1 MLRAPALRASS
12 LHAPS
17 LHVPSSLA
25 VLLTALLAAGCGGG
39 GGGGGSS
46 GTVTPPSAAPDFG
59 GNVSTISSAST
70 TVVATTSLNAFT
82 AFRNTG
88 SVSDIAISPITG
100 LRDRAFVV
108 EDKGSVRVLAL
119 GAGAPTLDRVITLEA
134 GGLPSGTALGDLQ
147 VCDAQTAVVT
157 ASGNETLYV
166 FNPSA
171 AAPVFR
177 LDIDAVAVT
186 WPAGTLN
193 SVGANVG
200 GAPLPLTYTASAVV
214 VGGRLIF
221 TSSNLDSS
229 FNYNPGTVVALNW
242 DANAR
247 TATTSGASVIQ
258 TTRFNPSGLTLV
270 QTAQGPVL
278 LVTNGGPYGTG
289 PASID
294 IIDPV
299 AFRLVG
305 QIGLGARNPGGSIA
319 VSPDGRRGYVGSL
332 ASSEVYVLDLENL
345 GTALASTTIAD
356 LSSRFRGGIRLPS
369 GASAF
374 MSSVELSH
382 TGNYLYVVDYN
393 QSLLWVVDLAN
404 PSIAAKVVG
413 FRRSD
418 TTGFSNSA
426 NRLAVR
432 PGVPG
437 TEFQGPSLFLMTGF
451 LASADQTVSGVTMAL
466 DAVSVSRH

>member
-1 MLRAPALRASS
+1 MLRLWLHASSLRASS
-12 LHAPS
+12 F
-17 LHVPSSLA
+17 LA
-25 VLLTALLAAGCGGG
+25 LTLLVALTAAGCGGG
-39 GGGGGSS
+39 GGGSSS

-59 GNVSTISSAST
+59 GNVTTINSAST
-70 TVVATTSLNAFT
+70 TVLATTTLNAFT
-82 AFRNTG
+82 AFRNSG
-88 SVSDIAISPITG
+88 SVSDIVISPIAG

-119 GAGAPTLDRVITLEA
+119 NTGAPTLDRVIDLEA
-134 GGLPSGTALGDLQ
+134 GGVPSGTALGDLQ
-147 VCDAQTAVVT
+147 LCDAQTGVVT

-171 AAPVFR
+171 VGPVFR

-186 WPAGTLN
+186 WPVGTLN
-193 SVGANVG
+193 SVGADVG
-200 GAPLPLTYTASAVV
+200 GSPLPLTFTASAVV
-214 VGGRLIF
+214 VGSRLIF
-221 TSSNLDSS
+221 TSSNLDAS

-242 DANAR
+242 NANTR
-247 TATTSGASVIQ
+247 TATTAGASVIQ
-258 TTRFNPSGLTLV
+258 TTRFNPAGLTLV
-270 QTAQGPVL
+270 QTPQGPVL
-278 LVTNGGPYGTG
+278 LVTNGGPFGTG
-289 PASID
+289 PASVD
-294 IIDPV
+294 VIDPV

-332 ASSEVYVLDLENL
+332 ASAEVYVLDLENI

-356 LSSRFRGGIRLPS
+356 LSTRFRGGIRLPS
-369 GASAF
+369 GPSAF
-374 MSSVELSH
+374 ISSVELSW

-393 QSLLWVVDLAN
+393 QSLVWTVDLAN
-404 PSIAAKVVG
+404 PGIAARSVG

-426 NRLAVR
+426 NKLAVR

-437 TEFQGPSLFLMTGF
+437 TEFQGASLFVMTGF
-451 LASADQTVSGVTMAL
+451 LAPADQTVPNVAMAL
-466 DAVSVSRH
+466 DPVSVNRH